1 MWWEIVSNWLFQ
13 VSMGPFCPQ
22 CFFWENDQVF
32 PVIEQHEAATAMSIL
47 NQLWCRQKNTSP
59 LGRALENSVCVCIY
73 MYVHVCDYVNGMCTC
88 VHVRVCLCVCACV
101 YTYVSGYVFMC
112 MSVCAFA
119 WIPVCICV
127 CMAMYID
134 VYSCAFACVALVS
147 IWNWTSIFFFSTL
160 LRSHFFTMSISNM
173 VPVKVV
179 IEHLGWVWP
188 KLGLY
193 TYVFHTGLLRSK
205 IKMKKRKLYLYDYM
219 LKWNI

>member
-147 IWNWTSIFFFSTL
+147 IWNWTSIFFLYFVE
-160 LRSHFFTMSISNM
+160 IS
-173 VPVKVV
+173 
-179 IEHLGWVWP
+179 L
-188 KLGLY
+188 
-193 TYVFHTGLLRSK
+193 
-205 IKMKKRKLYLYDYM
+205 LYDV
-219 LKWNI
+219 NIQYGPCKSGYWTLGMGLTQIGSLYVCISHWVTEI